1 MKRGGKFGPNVGLYR
16 SHRSVARTYF
26 WNLARTGSEFA
37 KMSIRVL
44 GGWDNPN
51 AFENPDFASDGHLHH
66 ISPAAPLDKLP
77 KQFPKRLFL
86 HII

>member
-1 MKRGGKFGPNVGLYR
+1 MSGCTEATEALQG
-16 SHRSVARTYF
+16 TYF